1 MDIKKLKE
9 ELPKM
14 PKYGFKGNML
24 VGKPKPLPLKY
35 GKPIT
40 QMIKRLAKKLI
51 KRLAKKLGI
60 PVKEYGLPD
69 ISDIGDIVGIPEF
82 DNKDRI

>member
-1 MDIKKLKE
+1 MDIKKHKE
-9 ELPKM
+9 ELVKM

-40 QMIKRLAKKLI
+40 KLI

>member
-1 MDIKKLKE
+1 LTNANGFLYINLCNQQNNKRGNIMDIKKLKE
-9 ELPKM
+9 ELAKM

-40 QMIKRLAKKLI
+40 QMIIHLAKKLQ
-51 KRLAKKLGI
+51 RSLMKL
-60 PVKEYGLPD
+60 
-69 ISDIGDIVGIPEF
+69 F
-82 DNKDRI
+82 

>member
-1 MDIKKLKE
+1 MDIKKFKE
-9 ELPKM
+9 EMAKM
-14 PKYGFKGNML
+14 PEQGFKGNML

-35 GKPIT
+35 GKPNT
-40 QMIKRLAKKLI
+40 QMI